1 MATNF
6 RISVHKSAEN
16 LDLKLMGD
24 FDGTSAYELL
34 HALAR
39 YGHHTSKIYID
50 TSSLKEINTFGFQVF
65 QDNLDLLKGERLD
78 LVFAGE
84 HASALAPEKPIPL
97 YLTVS
102 TAINPGLETPSITV
116 E

>member
-6 RISVHKSAEN
+6 RISVHKNAEH

-34 HALAR
+34 HALAKC
-39 YGHHTSKIYID
+39 GLGTSRIYID
-50 TSSLKEINTFGFQVF
+50 TSSLKEVNPFGLQVF
-65 QDNLDLLKGERLD
+65 QDNLDLLKGEHLE

-84 HASALAPEKPIPL
+84 HASELAPEKPMPL

-102 TAINPGLETPSITV
+102 TAVDAVL
-116 E
+116 

>member
-1 MATNF
+1 MARNF
-6 RISVHKSAEN
+6 RIFVHRNSEN
-16 LDLKLMGD
+16 VHLKLIGD

-39 YGHHTSKIYID
+39 YGHHTSRIYID
-50 TSSLKEINTFGFQVF
+50 TSSLKEMNPFGLQVF
-65 QDNLDLLKGERLD
+65 QDNLDLLKGGHLE

-84 HASALAPEKPIPL
+84 HASGLAPEKPIPL

-102 TAINPGLETPSITV
+102 TAVDAVL
-116 E
+116 

>member
-6 RISVHKSAEN
+6 RISVHKNAEN

-34 HALAR
+34 HALAKC
-39 YGHHTSKIYID
+39 GHHTSRIYID
-50 TSSLKEINTFGFQVF
+50 TSSLKEINPFGLQVF
-65 QDNLDLLKGERLD
+65 QDNLALLKGGHLE

-84 HASALAPEKPIPL
+84 HASELAPEKPMPL

-102 TAINPGLETPSITV
+102 TAV
-116 E
+116 DAVQ